1 MDAWKRV
8 GLKVFLL
15 LVLMMPTPVLAI
27 SSASPFV
34 TTSSLATVTVAGS
47 LSSPPPI
54 SSTTSAVSQ
63 APTGTPKALNAT
75 ESPQKTAEIPTASPL
90 DTAFVSI
97 TVTAS
102 RSISTSPTRP
112 SATLA
117 ISQAPKK
124 TPKAMVTPATSTGS
138 VAVTSMHQSPSPSS
152 SFNLPPSKS
161 SFIPT
166 GTLTP
171 PQIKYPMIV
180 AVTFKMTWG
189 DLCPLLTLFKERLSQ
204 HLLEY
209 KGYKN
214 TEYYN
219 VATDRIILINRD
231 KNCNDKSFYNEEAVI
246 EFYITDN
253 SKVDSV
259 SMANKTNIPIT
270 IKAFKILYDY
280 WVNHLMVRLHEVF
293 RKQITKV
300 ELIEGGKDVTE
311 KYQTEMTGGK
321 RLGIGIGVCLAVI
334 LFLGIVYFCWTA
346 RRQVKNAGHT
356 LNNKQ
361 MVFTNEV
368 AYKEEAKGG
377 STETVS
383 SEPKATQPVADSQGD
398 DEPEEVV
405 VHQRPQTLEK
415 TPLLTDNQD
424 GQRAFG
430 APSHEK
436 PLEAPLAHPEP
447 VNDFQEEPDEP
458 TVEPKEEP
466 IVSPGEP
473 SAVPIKSFDKPEAEP
488 IKSSDE
494 GIEEQSKSPVAP
506 EVTETESPP
515 VESPPE
521 PAKEEDDKPASG
533 GDDEEIKP
541 DFGQSDHKDEDP
553 TQGAINLAF
562 EARDEAP
569 GHGKEKDE
577 ETKF

>member
-8 GLKVFLL
+8 GLNAFLL
-15 LVLMMPTPVLAI
+15 LVLMMPTPVLGTSNSTALN
-27 SSASPFV
+27 SALKTAVASKSSSSSPATVPAPSGSLSASPSITDFPTAPD
-34 TTSSLATVTVAGS
+34 TTSKTTTVAEATTSGS
-47 LSSPPPI
+47 LSASPSITDFSTAPD
-54 SSTTSAVSQ
+54 TTSKTTTVAAATASGSLS
-63 APTGTPKALNAT
+63 ASSLRASLTLAASKAST
-75 ESPQKTAEIPTASPL
+75 KTPTAK
-90 DTAFVSI
+90 V
-97 TVTAS
+97 
-102 RSISTSPTRP
+102 
-112 SATLA
+112 TLA
-117 ISQAPKK
+117 
-124 TPKAMVTPATSTGS
+124 TGTGS
-138 VAVTSMHQSPSPSS
+138 VAVPSVHQSPSPSS

-171 PQIKYPMIV
+171 HQIKYPMIV

-231 KNCNDKSFYNEEAVI
+231 KNCDDKSFYDEEAVI

-253 SKVDSV
+253 STVDSV
-259 SMANKTNIPIT
+259 SMANKTDIPIT

-293 RKQITKV
+293 RKQVTKV
-300 ELIEGGKDVTE
+300 ELIEGAKDVTE

-383 SEPKATQPVADSQGD
+383 SEPKAT
-398 DEPEEVV
+398 
-405 VHQRPQTLEK
+405 
-415 TPLLTDNQD
+415 
-424 GQRAFG
+424 
-430 APSHEK
+430 
-436 PLEAPLAHPEP
+436 
-447 VNDFQEEPDEP
+447 
-458 TVEPKEEP
+458 
-466 IVSPGEP
+466 
-473 SAVPIKSFDKPEAEP
+473 
-488 IKSSDE
+488 
-494 GIEEQSKSPVAP
+494 
-506 EVTETESPP
+506 
-515 VESPPE
+515 
-521 PAKEEDDKPASG
+521 
-533 GDDEEIKP
+533 
-541 DFGQSDHKDEDP
+541 
-553 TQGAINLAF
+553 
-562 EARDEAP
+562 
-569 GHGKEKDE
+569 
-577 ETKF
+577 